1 MTRVYLRLAF
11 AGLRR
16 RGVQAALTVVVVAAA
31 TAALTVALGVGRVA
45 DRPFDRTFA
54 ESNGAHV
61 VARTFAGSD
70 ADLTLLERQPGVT
83 ASTGVVETAFT
94 SLAHDGGT
102 FGLQLVG
109 VEAMPPE
116 VSRPLVV
123 QGSWPRPGQV
133 LLERSFAR
141 FLGLEPGERL
151 AAAGGRASLEI
162 SGIAVVPK
170 GEAYPSSQPGI
181 AFVGEETLAGLP
193 APAAGRGRLLGVRL
207 ADPAT
212 ADAFAA
218 GARRLLGLHA
228 TVEPWTQERAEA
240 AETTHTIGVIF
251 GFYAVFLLVAGGAVL
266 ATLVGGRVAAQAR
279 DVGLLKTAGLTPR
292 QVGIVFL
299 VEQLAVGALG
309 CALGLLVGRLATPWF
324 TGRAASL
331 VNASETPPLDPART
345 GLVVV
350 AVLALVAVFTLVPA
364 VAAGR
369 RPAAVV
375 LRDGQQAHG
384 GRSRLG
390 RLADRLRLPLPAVLG
405 ARSSFA
411 RPGRSALTALSLA
424 LTVAAVV
431 ATLGME
437 ASLDVAT
444 SPPPAPPLAQ
454 GLDTPAWDPV
464 DDDAGE
470 GATLRPIVYGLD
482 ALLLFVALVN
492 LLATLLL
499 AVRERVR
506 EVGLLKAIGLTPR
519 QVSGTVVWSQALLGA
534 AAALG
539 GIPLG
544 LAFFRL
550 AIGLTGGSDE
560 FAYPAAWAVALL
572 APAAVLAVVALTA
585 PLARRAA
592 AIRVTEALRYE

>member
-1 MTRVYLRLAF
+1 MTSVYLRLAF

-16 RGVQAALTVVVVAAA
+16 RRLQAALTVVVVAAA

-45 DRPFDRTFA
+45 DRPFERTFA
-54 ESNGAHV
+54 ETNGAHV
-61 VARTFAGSD
+61 IARTFAGSD
-70 ADLTLLERQPGVT
+70 ADLTLLERLPGVT
-83 ASTGVVETAFT
+83 ASTGVVPTAFT
-94 SLAHDGGT
+94 SFAHDGRT

-109 VEAMPPE
+109 VLATPPE

-123 QGSWPRPGQV
+123 EGSWPAPGQA

-141 FLGLEPGERL
+141 FLGLEPGDL
-151 AAAGGRASLEI
+151 VPAAGGRAGLEV

-170 GEAYPSSQPGI
+170 GEAYPSAQPGV
-181 AFVGEETLAGLP
+181 AFVREETLADLP
-193 APAAGRGRLLGVRL
+193 ASPAGRANLLGVRL
-207 ADPAT
+207 ADPAA

-218 GARRLLGLHA
+218 QAHRLLGRA
-228 TVEPWTQERAEA
+228 ADVEPWTEERADA
-240 AETTHTIGVIF
+240 AETTRTISVVF

-279 DVGLLKTAGLTPR
+279 DVGLLKTTGLTPR
-292 QVGIVFL
+292 QVGLVFL
-299 VEQLAVGALG
+299 LEQLAIGALG
-309 CALGLLVGRLATPWF
+309 CAIGVLVGWLATPAF
-324 TGRAASL
+324 TARAASL
-331 VNASETPPLDPART
+331 VNASETPPLDPAQT
-345 GLVVV
+345 ALVVV
-350 AVLALVAVFTLVPA
+350 SVLALVATFTLVPA
-364 VAAGR
+364 VAAAR
-369 RPAAVV
+369 RPAVET
-375 LRDGQQAHG
+375 LRGGERALG

-405 ARSSFA
+405 ARSSFS

-444 SPPPAPPLAQ
+444 DPPPAPPLAQ
-454 GLDTPAWDPV
+454 GIDTPAWDPV

-482 ALLLFVALVN
+482 ALLLFVGLVN

-519 QVSGTVVWSQALLGA
+519 QVSGTVVWSQAVLGGA
-534 AAALG
+534 AALV

-572 APAAVLAVVALTA
+572 APAAVLVVVALTA